1 MEKSPSK
8 KSHKTRIIS
17 KVLKTAVKL
26 WLKSQVSH
34 VSQLEVEINASDR
47 ELVSGCIPWVC
58 INAYNAVYKGIH
70 ITQIK
75 LVAETIQVNIGGIL
89 KGQPVR
95 LLEPVPVVGNLIVE
109 EQDLNNSLASEL
121 LSTGLND
128 VVLNFLPTLG
138 LKSQI
143 ITWQKLILG
152 NDKILLK
159 AIISSAN
166 QPEPLEIG
174 LNLDLINGHELKLHN
189 VQIIQNQV
197 SLLEE
202 EQIYHLNLGSDVD
215 IQELTLLP
223 GKLVCQGKINVNP

>member
-17 KVLKTAVKL
+17 KVLTTAVKL

-47 ELVSGCIPWVC
+47 ELVSGCIPGVC
-58 INAYNAVYKGIH
+58 ITAENAVYKGIH

-95 LLEPVPVVGNLIVE
+95 LLEPVPVVGNLIVD

-121 LSTGLND
+121 LSTGLSD
-128 VVLNFLPTLG
+128 VVLKFLPTLSV
-138 LKSQI
+138 KSQI
-143 ITWQKLILG
+143 ITWQKIILG
-152 NDKILLK
+152 NEKILLK
-159 AIISSAN
+159 SIISGAT

-174 LNLDLINGHELKLHN
+174 LNLDLINGNELKLHN
-189 VQIIQNQV
+189 IQAIQNQV

-202 EQIYHLNLGSDVD
+202 EQIYHLNLGLDVD
-215 IQELTLLP
+215 IQELSLIP
-223 GKLVCQGKINVNP
+223 GQLVCQGKINVNP

>member
-47 ELVSGCIPWVC
+47 ELLSGCIPWVC
-58 INAYNAVYKGIH
+58 ITAENAVYKGIH

-75 LVAETIQVNIGGIL
+75 LVAETIQVNISGIL

-95 LLEPVPVVGNLIVE
+95 LLEPLPVLGNLIVE
-109 EQDLNNSLASEL
+109 EEDLNNSLASEL
-121 LSTGLND
+121 LATGLND
-128 VVLNFLPTLG
+128 VLLKFLPSPG

-143 ITWQKLILG
+143 ITWQNIILA
-152 NDKILLK
+152 NDQILLK
-159 AIISSAN
+159 AIISSGN
-166 QPEPLEIG
+166 QPEPLQIS
-174 LNLDLINGHELKLHN
+174 LNLDLINGNELKLHN
-189 VQIIQNQV
+189 IQVIQNEV

-202 EQIYHLNLGSDVD
+202 EEIYHLNLGSDVN
-215 IQELTLLP
+215 IQELTLIS
-223 GKLVCQGKINVNP
+223 GQLVCQGKINVNP